1 LLEPE
6 RLSTGA
12 MPIQRTFMGRP
23 ITLQMPPRRFQVI
36 IVIVLIVVVNLT
48 FYGPPS
54 RDSLPT
60 YDEVK
65 DAVKHPQVYVPELP
79 SIPNPL
85 GPSAHKPPVQANS
98 TTASAY
104 GAIEWLSDFKWR
116 NPFSYSVTFDE
127 NKALLPPLRERPP
140 VYTYYDVPEKQDKE
154 VSVAEHRLIL
164 AWRRAWWAQGFKPV
178 VLSRAEATH
187 HPLHQFFQRMKLDSN
202 IEFEIMRWLA
212 WGHMGGGILVNW
224 LALPMAEY
232 ENPMLSFLRRNE
244 YPKLSRVRFLDNAIF
259 FGERL
264 AVEGAIKKIMSNELL
279 KNVTASKDQL
289 AKLANKEGGPVVN
302 LLAPAD
308 IAVDAKA
315 DGIASYK
322 FSTISS
328 KYTTVGDKLKNTTQA
343 EGLDLLANLINSHL
357 HLTWQEQHPEGV
369 AIVKPLPEHTTALMY
384 ETTDIGRN
392 LTQCPT
398 SPMPKSCPPNRL
410 KCKPCDA
417 NRAKKLEQF
426 PEFVNT
432 TKFFTIGTVPHPYT
446 LTSLHYT
453 HDTLDSNFLRNN
465 AKRDLWIKELTRKS
479 IPAEHT
485 EALRVLKFKELVAA
499 APAHTLWLTAERIT
513 HDDLDWI
520 FGFSLPQTASNTTE
534 PSSPSEKSEL
544 IIFPRPASPKRIEGF
559 EVPDEKWIQKE
570 EERLNKARDAIKSK
584 DKGMKMIVQAVE
596 QWNLADTEAWRF
608 SRAYSARRRQ
618 ERKKWEEEE
627 RKYAGSE
634 KKAGVRPGEG
644 GGRWTDKV

>member
-1 LLEPE
+1 
-6 RLSTGA
+6 
-12 MPIQRTFMGRP
+12 MPIQHTFMGRP
-23 ITLQMPPRRFQVI
+23 VTLQMPPRRFQFI
-36 IVIVLIVVVNLT
+36 IVVVLLIVVNLT

-54 RDSLPT
+54 RDSIPT

-65 DAVKHPQVYVPELP
+65 EAVKHPQAHVPDLGEFP

-116 NPFSYSVTFDE
+116 NPFSSQITFDE

-140 VYTYYDVPEKQDKE
+140 VYTYYDVPGKQDKDI
-154 VSVAEHRLIL
+154 SLAEHRLIL

-178 VLSRAEATH
+178 VLSRAEAMH
-187 HPLHQFFQRMKLDSN
+187 HPQYQLFQRMKLDPKL
-202 IEFEIMRWLA
+202 EFEVMRWLA

-244 YPKLSRVRFLDNAIF
+244 YPKLSRVRTLDNAIF
-259 FGERL
+259 FGERSV
-264 AVEGAIKKIMSNELL
+264 VEDAIKKVMSNELL
-279 KNVTASKDQL
+279 KNVTASKDKL

-302 LLAPAD
+302 LLATTDMDA
-308 IAVDAKA
+308 DAKA
-315 DGIASYK
+315 DGIASY
-322 FSTISS
+322 SSITISK
-328 KYTTVGDKLKNTTQA
+328 KYKTVQDKLTNTTQA

-384 ETTDIGRN
+384 ETTDIARN

-398 SPMPKSCPPNRL
+398 TPMPKSCPPNRD

-417 NRAKKLEQF
+417 NKAMKLQQF

-453 HDTLDSNFLRNN
+453 HDTLDSKFLRNN

-479 IPAEHT
+479 IPADHT
-485 EALRVLKFKELVAA
+485 EEFRVLKFKELVAA

-513 HDDLDWI
+513 QDDIDWI

-544 IIFPRPASPKRIEGF
+544 IIFPRPGPPKRIEGL

-570 EERLNKARDAIKSK
+570 EERLRKARDAISSKSK
-584 DKGMKMIVQAVE
+584 EMKTVVVEVE

-627 RKYAGSE
+627 KKFAGSE